1 MNYLAHLYLAED
13 SPESIIGNLL
23 GDFVKGTAIDH
34 YSDGIKKGI
43 SIHRKIDAFTDS
55 HPDFIKSKRLISTI
69 NKRYS
74 GIIVDIFYDHFLAA
88 KWLEY
93 SSISLKDFTSNVYQL
108 LEENE
113 EILSGSLRAFLPR
126 LKNEN
131 LLMSYASIQ
140 GTSTALKRVSFR
152 LKRENSLEKAVEDL
166 KAQYQEFE
174 FNFIKFFP
182 ELIKYTKTLS

>member
-23 GDFVKGTAIDH
+23 GDFVKGTPIAH

-43 SIHRKIDAFTDS
+43 EIHRKIDAFTDS
-55 HPDFIKSKRLISTI
+55 HPDFIKSKRLISSI
-69 NKRYS
+69 NKRYA
-74 GIIVDIFYDHFLAA
+74 GIIVDIFYDHFLAT

-93 SSISLKDFTSNVYQL
+93 SSIPLKNFTSNVYKL
-108 LEENE
+108 LDDNK

-126 LKNEN
+126 LKTEN

-140 GTSTALKRVSFR
+140 GTSTALKRVSLR

-166 KAQYQEFE
+166 NAQYQEFE

-182 ELIKYTKTLS
+182 QLIEYTKSLS

>member
-23 GDFVKGTAIDH
+23 GDFVKGTPIAH

-43 SIHRKIDAFTDS
+43 EIHRKIDAFTDS
-55 HPDFIKSKRLISTI
+55 HPDFIKSKRLISSI
-69 NKRYS
+69 NKRYA
-74 GIIVDIFYDHFLAA
+74 GIIVDIFYDHFLAT

-93 SSISLKDFTSNVYQL
+93 SSIPLKNFTSNVYKL
-108 LEENE
+108 LDDNE

-126 LKNEN
+126 LKTEN

-140 GTSTALKRVSFR
+140 GTSTALKRVSLR

-166 KAQYQEFE
+166 NAQYQEFE

-182 ELIKYTKTLS
+182 QLVEYTKSLS